1 MTLRLPAG
9 SIRRFGGYLR
19 IFSIST
25 AGLVL
30 LGSLIG
36 VLGSLVLPS
45 IASAT
50 PASTSPTLYASPK
63 STSTGTTIGTCNSS
77 SSPCTLHNAITAAS
91 KDSGQVIIELEHS
104 SGTACSASS
113 VCTFSGDQTIPL
125 SATASSIII
134 EPMGY
139 SSNLTA
145 SATVLDGNNTSISPG
160 TTLTDSASSSV
171 KVALNDLTV
180 EGGSATYGGGIYND
194 GGTMT
199 VTGSTISKNNATDVG
214 GGIFNN
220 DGTMT
225 VTDSTISENN
235 ATNYGGGI
243 ANGGTMTVVDST
255 ISGNSATNAPGG
267 GIANG
272 GTMTVTD
279 STISDNNSAAS
290 GGGIYNSANMTV
302 TDSTISGNSA
312 TNAPGGGIYNDGT
325 STMTI
330 TDSTISKNNA
340 KDGGGG
346 IANGGIMTI
355 TDSTISKNNAND
367 GGGGI
372 TNGGIMTIADSTISK
387 NNANANA
394 PGGGIANG
402 DTMTVVDSTIS
413 DNTATNAP
421 GGGIFNY
428 STMTVT
434 DSTISGNTASSSGGG
449 IFNNDG
455 DNMTLAG
462 SIVADQT
469 SGGNCAGGVTDD
481 GYNLSNGTS
490 CGFGTTSGSTSK
502 DSVTNLYLGSLADN
516 GGPTETIS
524 IPGSSAAAAFISS
537 PATVTLGSPVDLC
550 GGSTTSSE
558 NSYGGANLALDQRG
572 VSRPATGCSAGA
584 YQYQAPLPPPPAPVV
599 TSVSPT
605 SGPVA
610 GGTTVT
616 IDGSNLFGTAY
627 VFFGNIAATSFSIVS
642 STEIQAI
649 SPPGQ
654 AGTVDIT
661 VTSPGGTSATSS
673 TDQFTYLKPTPPK
686 PTVTSI
692 TPTSGPTT
700 GGTSVTITGTGF
712 TSGATVMFGT
722 VAATAV
728 TVNSATSITAIS
740 PAESPGTVNV
750 TVTTTG
756 GTSSIS
762 STDQFTYLTPIT
774 GDAYTPM
781 NPQRLADTRCSTTLQ
796 PSYCSSENLP
806 NTNASLTSLAGGTS
820 ENVTATG
827 IDGIPSNATAVVI
840 NVTALNMTTS
850 GYFSIYPEGSTPAV
864 ISSLNWTKNSGVV
877 TNLVTV
883 PVNTS
888 NGEITVANGASSNV
902 NFVVDIEGYYAAPGS
917 TPAGL
922 YNAVTPT
929 RLADSRCSE
938 SPLPTGITSS
948 YCSTIPSAN
957 GKLATLGLGQ
967 IENVTVTGVGG
978 IPSSGVSAVVLNLT
992 AIEPTS
998 SGYLTAFPTGATKAE
1013 VSTVN
1018 FNKGETTP
1026 SRVIVK
1032 VGSNGQISIY
1042 NFSGNTNFA
1051 VDVSGYYTDGSSST
1065 QSGSLFNPVTP
1076 ARILDTRC
1084 SQSSLPVGITSSYC
1098 ASLPSA
1104 NATLPAIAGGKSIAV
1119 QVTGIDSIPS
1129 SATAVVGNLT
1139 ATGGTGGGYLTI
1151 YNATTAPTTSDV
1163 NFSAGSTDANMVI
1176 SELSS
1181 SGSLNIA
1188 NGGGQSVNAL
1198 FDVSGWFTAKTS

>member
-1 MTLRLPAG
+1 M
-9 SIRRFGGYLR
+9 
-19 IFSIST
+19 
-25 AGLVL
+25 
-30 LGSLIG
+30 
-36 VLGSLVLPS
+36 LGSLVLPS
-45 IASAT
+45 IASAI
-50 PASTSPTLYASPK
+50 PAASTSVMLYASPN
-63 STSTGTTIGTCNSS
+63 STSSSTTSCPRST
-77 SSPCTLHNAITAAS
+77 PCTLPNAITAAS
-91 KDSGQVIIELEHS
+91 GDSGNAVTIELVHS
-104 SGTACSASS
+104 SGASCTTSA
-113 VCTFSGDQTIPL
+113 CTFDENFSVGSGNEPSLTIEGSGTGSDS
-125 SATASSIII
+125 SADSVLNGDNSGTTFTDSVSFSVTL
-134 EPMGY
+134 E
-139 SSNLTA
+139 NLTV
-145 SATVLDGNNTSISPG
+145 TGGNS
-160 TTLTDSASSSV
+160 
-171 KVALNDLTV
+171 
-180 EGGSATYGGGIYND
+180 GGNGGGIL
-194 GGTMT
+194 
-199 VTGSTISKNNATDVG
+199 
-214 GGIFNN
+214 
-220 DGTMT
+220 
-225 VTDSTISENN
+225 
-235 ATNYGGGI
+235 NYGG
-243 ANGGTMTVVDST
+243 T
-255 ISGNSATNAPGG
+255 
-267 GIANG
+267 
-272 GTMTVTD
+272 
-279 STISDNNSAAS
+279 
-290 GGGIYNSANMTV
+290 MTV

-312 TNAPGGGIYNDGT
+312 SDGGGILNY
-325 STMTI
+325 
-330 TDSTISKNNA
+330 
-340 KDGGGG
+340 GG
-346 IANGGIMTI
+346 
-355 TDSTISKNNAND
+355 
-367 GGGGI
+367 
-372 TNGGIMTIADSTISK
+372 
-387 NNANANA
+387 
-394 PGGGIANG
+394 
-402 DTMTVVDSTIS
+402 
-413 DNTATNAP
+413 
-421 GGGIFNY
+421 
-428 STMTVT
+428 TMTVT
-434 DSTISGNTASSSGGG
+434 DSTISGNSASDGGGGG
-449 IFNNDG
+449 IYDFGGTMTVADSTISGNSASDG
-455 DNMTLAG
+455 GGILNYDGTMTVTDSTISGNSASDGGGILNYDDTMTVTDSTISGNSAGASDGGGILNYGGTMTVTDSTISGNSASDGGGGIYDYGGTMTIVDSTISGNTASDGNGGGIYDYGGTIILAG

-469 SGGNCAGGVTDD
+469 TGSNNCYNSGSTITDA

-490 CGFGTTSGSTSK
+490 CKFGSPSGSSTSQ
-502 DSVTNLYLGSLADN
+502 DSVTNLDLSTTLANN
-516 GGPTETIS
+516 GGPTETIA

-537 PATVTLGSPVDLC
+537 PATVTLSGSTVDLC
-550 GGSTTSSE
+550 GGSTTSAD

-654 AGTVDIT
+654 AGTVNIT
-661 VTSPGGTSATSS
+661 VTSPGGTSSTSS
-673 TDQFTYLKPTPPK
+673 ADEFTYQAPAPPR

-692 TPTSGPTT
+692 TPTSGPTA
-700 GGTSVTITGTGF
+700 GGTSVTITGTNF
-712 TSGATVMFGT
+712 TSSATVMFGT
-722 VAATAV
+722 ITATAV
-728 TVNSATSITAIS
+728 TVNSATSITATS

-774 GDAYTPM
+774 GDAYTPV
-781 NPQRLADTRCSTTLQ
+781 NPQRLVDTHCSASPQ
-796 PSYCSSENLP
+796 PSYCAGENLP
-806 NTNASLTSLAGGTS
+806 SPNATLASLAGGTS
-820 ENVTATG
+820 ENVTVTG

-850 GYFSIYPEGSTPAV
+850 GYFSIYPEGTTPV
-864 ISSLNWTKNSGVV
+864 LVSSLNWTANSGVV

-888 NGEITVANGASSNV
+888 NGEITVANAASSNV
-902 NFVVDIEGYYAAPGS
+902 NLIVDIEGYYAAPGS

-1129 SATAVVGNLT
+1129 SATAVV
-1139 ATGGTGGGYLTI
+1139 
-1151 YNATTAPTTSDV
+1151 
-1163 NFSAGSTDANMVI
+1163 
-1176 SELSS
+1176 
-1181 SGSLNIA
+1181 
-1188 NGGGQSVNAL
+1188 
-1198 FDVSGWFTAKTS
+1198 